1 MTPAVRVDQ
10 VVEYLTAK
18 GWAVTGHWR
27 GADVRSLGD
36 FDVLVPPGDGRGDV
50 TPRLR
55 ELLECVADAEGR
67 TPREVVR
74 DMVAPAADVLSY
86 RLRLPRSG
94 TVPFTAGFRA
104 VRAVRDLVATC
115 AFDVS
120 SDPADRDVAGDLLD
134 RTALSTAE
142 DGFGLDVLVPVLHD
156 GLGRRATL
164 RVLRTSAAVLGAA
177 VSPDPA
183 AWRDLPWHG
192 LVDDV
197 CGSLAD
203 LAGEH
208 RASAFELAFHWALAL
223 PSGEPDAVLSFP
235 ADFGVRA
242 RARRKRV
249 EPVTAERALVR
260 GRVTRL
266 AQDHAGRR
274 VVTVRGALVV
284 DGGPVGRERA
294 VRVRVADQETY
305 LLAIEA
311 HRAGDEV
318 RAEGAVESTGTRY
331 GIAVEPGGL
340 TVAERAE
347 QDRDD

>member
-10 VVEYLTAK
+10 VVGYLAAR
-18 GWAVTGHWR
+18 GWEVTGHWR

-36 FDVLVPPGDGRGDV
+36 FDVLVPPGDDRGDV
-50 TPRLR
+50 SPRLR
-55 ELLECVADAEGR
+55 ELLACVADAEGR

-74 DMVAPAADVLSY
+74 DMVAPSADVLSY
-86 RLRLPRSG
+86 RLRLPRAG
-94 TVPFTAGFRA
+94 TVPLAAGFRA

-115 AFDVS
+115 AH
-120 SDPADRDVAGDLLD
+120 DVAPDTGDLLD
-134 RTALSTAE
+134 RTALATAE
-142 DGFGLDVLVPVLHD
+142 DGFGLDVLVPVRHD
-156 GLGRRATL
+156 GVGRRATL
-164 RVLRTSAAVLGAA
+164 RVLRTSATVLAA
-177 VSPDPA
+177 ADSPDPT
-183 AWRDLPWHG
+183 AWRDLPRHG

-197 CGSLAD
+197 CGCLAD

-223 PSGEPDAVLSFP
+223 PSAEPDAVLSFP

-266 AQDHAGRR
+266 AQDSGGRR
-274 VVTVRGALVV
+274 VVTVRGTLVV
-284 DGGPVGRERA
+284 DGAPVGRERA
-294 VRVRVADQETY
+294 VRVRVDDHETY

-311 HRAGDEV
+311 HRAEDEV
-318 RAEGAVESTGTRY
+318 QAEGAVESTGTRY
-331 GIAVEPGGL
+331 GIAVEPSGF
-340 TVAERAE
+340 TVAERGE
-347 QDRDD
+347 RDRNG